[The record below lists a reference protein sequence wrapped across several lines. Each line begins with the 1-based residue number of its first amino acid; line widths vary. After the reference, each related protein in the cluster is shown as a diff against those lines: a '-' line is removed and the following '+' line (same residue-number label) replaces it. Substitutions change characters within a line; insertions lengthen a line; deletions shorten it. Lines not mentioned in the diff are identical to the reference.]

1 MNLKHST
8 MILRILYWFP
18 RILAILAIL
27 FMMMFSLDVFG
38 GEEPFGRQLLGFL
51 AHNIPA
57 FALIIV
63 LVIAWKYEIIGG
75 MIFILLFIAL
85 GIFFNSF
92 TGNSGSLIILI
103 PFLLAGAM
111 FILHH
116 FLSGRNRQ

>member
-1 MNLKHST
+1 

-27 FMMMFSLDVFG
+27 FMMMFSLDVFD
-38 GEEPFGRQLLGFL
+38 GEEPIGRQLLGFL

-57 FALIIV
+57 FILIIV
-63 LVIAWKYEIIGG
+63 LAIAWKYEIIGG
-75 MIFILLFIAL
+75 MIFVLLFIAL
-85 GIFFNSF
+85 GIFFKTF

-116 FLSGRNRQ
+116 FLSGMNRQ

>member
-1 MNLKHST
+1 
-8 MILRILYWFP
+8 MILRILYWVP

-38 GEEPFGRQLLGFL
+38 GDEPIGRQLTGFL

-57 FALIIV
+57 FVLIIV
-63 LVIAWKYEIIGG
+63 LIIAWKYEIIGG

-116 FLSGRNRQ
+116 FLSGKGRQ

>member
-1 MNLKHST
+1 

-18 RILAILAIL
+18 RILTILAIL

-57 FALIIV
+57 FVLIIV
-63 LVIAWKYEIIGG
+63 LAIAWKYEIIGG
-75 MIFILLFIAL
+75 IIFILLFFAL
-85 GIFFNSF
+85 GIFFKSF

-103 PFLLAGAM
+103 PFVLAGTM
-111 FILHH
+111 FILHQA
-116 FLSGRNRQ
+116 LSERDKQ

>member
-1 MNLKHST
+1 

-27 FMMMFSLDVFG
+27 FMMMLSLDVFG
-38 GEEPFGRQLLGFL
+38 GEEPVGRQLLGFL

-57 FALIIV
+57 FVLIIV
-63 LVIAWKYEIIGG
+63 LAIAWKYEIIGG
-75 MIFILLFIAL
+75 IILICLFFML
-85 GIFFNSF
+85 SVFFKSF
-92 TGNSGSLIILI
+92 SGNSGSLIILI

-116 FLSGRNRQ
+116 FLSEKGRH

>member
-1 MNLKHST
+1 M
-8 MILRILYWFP
+8 
-18 RILAILAIL
+18 AILAIL

-38 GEEPFGRQLLGFL
+38 GEEPFGRQLTGFL
-51 AHNIPA
+51 AHNLPA

-63 LVIAWKYEIIGG
+63 LAISWKYEIIGG
-75 MIFILLFIAL
+75 MIFLLLFFVL

-116 FLSGRNRQ
+116 FLSEKGRQ

>member
-1 MNLKHST
+1 

-38 GEEPFGRQLLGFL
+38 GDEPVGRQFTGFL
-51 AHNIPA
+51 AHNLPA

-63 LVIAWKYEIIGG
+63 LAVAWKYEIIGG
-75 MIFILLFIAL
+75 IVFILLFFAL

-116 FLSGRNRQ
+116 FLSQKGKG